1 MIFTE
6 KVKTDFKGLVKGAFV
21 GDRAILEYF
30 ENIAGRHADTLGN
43 GVNDISRTHS
53 AWILLDW
60 KVMVLHRPTYG
71 EELMV
76 TTWSHSIERCFGNRY
91 FTIENEQGQICVA
104 ASSKWVLMDTEKWSI
119 IRVDNELAAKFGSEP
134 DRTIPIDPSLD
145 RLKPPAEYSSVVP
158 YTVQRRDID
167 LFGHVHNTNYLDLAY
182 EALPEEVNL
191 QRPFDSVRIT
201 YKKEIRLG
209 EKLLLKYA
217 FADGKHTVA
226 ITSEDGGVLHSL
238 IELSD

>member
-6 KVKTDFKGLVKGAFV
+6 KVKTDFKGLEKDTHLGN
-21 GDRAILEYF
+21 RAILEYF

-43 GVNDISRTHS
+43 GVNDIPNTHS

-60 KVMVLHRPTYG
+60 KVKVLRRPAYG
-71 EELMV
+71 EELTV

-91 FTIENEQGQICVA
+91 FTIEDELGRICVA

-119 IRVDNELAAKFGSEP
+119 IRVDNELSEKFGSEP
-134 DRTIPIDPSLD
+134 DRTIPIGPTLD
-145 RLKPPAEYSSVVP
+145 RLKPPAEYLSEVE

-182 EALPEEVNL
+182 EALPEEVYA

-226 ITSEDGGVLHSL
+226 ITSGDGGVLHSL

>member
-6 KVKTDFKGLVKGAFV
+6 KVKTDFKGLEKDTHLGN
-21 GDRAILEYF
+21 RAILEYF

-43 GVNDISRTHS
+43 GVNDIPRTHS

-60 KVMVLHRPTYG
+60 KVKVLHRPSYG
-71 EELMV
+71 EELTV

-91 FTIENEQGQICVA
+91 FTLEDSSGSMCAA
-104 ASSKWVLMDTEKWSI
+104 ASSKWVLMDTEKWSM
-119 IRVDNELAAKFGSEP
+119 IRADDKLTAKFCSEP
-134 DRTIPIDPSLD
+134 ERQLPIDPALG
-145 RLKPPAEYSSVVP
+145 RLKPPAEYSSSVE

-182 EALPEEVNL
+182 EALPEEVYA
-191 QRPFDSVRIT
+191 QRPFGSIRIT
-201 YKKEIRLG
+201 YKKEIRRG

-217 FADGKHTVA
+217 FVDGKHTAA
-226 ITSEDGGVLHSL
+226 ITSGDGGVIHSI

>member
-6 KVKTDFKGLVKGAFV
+6 KVKTDFKGLEKDNLV
-21 GDRAILEYF
+21 GNRAILEYF

-43 GVNDISRTHS
+43 GVNDIPRTHS

-60 KVMVLHRPTYG
+60 KVKVLRRPTYG
-71 EELMV
+71 EELTV

-91 FTIENEQGQICVA
+91 FTIEDEHGGICAA
-104 ASSKWVLMDTEKWSI
+104 ASSKWVLMDMDKWSI
-119 IRVDNELAAKFGSEP
+119 IRVDNMLAEKFSSEP
-134 DRTIPIDPSLD
+134 ERAIPIDPALD
-145 RLKPPAEYSSVVP
+145 RLKPPAEYTSSVE
-158 YTVQRRDID
+158 YTVARRDID

-182 EALPEEVNL
+182 EALPEEVYRL
-191 QRPFDSVRIT
+191 KPFDSVRIT

-217 FADGKHTVA
+217 FVDGKHIVA
-226 ITSEDGGVLHSL
+226 ITSGGGGVLHS
-238 IELSD
+238 IVELS

>member
-6 KVKTDFKGLVKGAFV
+6 KVKTDFKGLVKGALV
-21 GDRAILEYF
+21 GNRAILEYF

-43 GVNDISRTHS
+43 GVNDIPQTHS

-60 KVMVLHRPTYG
+60 KVKVLRRPSYG
-71 EELMV
+71 EELTV

-91 FTIENEQGQICVA
+91 FTIEDEFGRICVA
-104 ASSKWVLMDTEKWSI
+104 ASSKWVLMDTDKWSI
-119 IRVDNELAAKFGSEP
+119 VRVNNEAAAKFASEP
-134 DRTIPIDPSLD
+134 ERAIPIDPALD
-145 RLKPPAEYSSVVP
+145 RLKPPAEYSSAVE

-182 EALPEEVNL
+182 EALPEEVYA

-217 FADGKHTVA
+217 FADGRHIVA
-226 ITSEDGGVLHSL
+226 ITSGDGEVLHS
-238 IELSD
+238 IVELED

>member
-6 KVKTDFKGLVKGAFV
+6 KVKTDFKGLVGGALV

-43 GVNDISRTHS
+43 GVNDIPRTHS

-60 KVMVLHRPTYG
+60 KVSVLRRPSYG
-71 EELMV
+71 EELTV

-91 FTIENEQGQICVA
+91 FTLEDISGRICAA
-104 ASSKWVLMDTEKWSI
+104 ASSKWVLMDTERWAI
-119 IRVDNELAAKFGSEP
+119 VRADDMLAAKYASEP
-134 DRTIPIDPSLD
+134 ERPLPIDPALG
-145 RLKPPAEYSSVVP
+145 RLKPPADYSSVTEYRVG
-158 YTVQRRDID
+158 RRDID

-182 EALPEEVNL
+182 EALPEEVYL
-191 QRPFDSVRIT
+191 KRPFDSVRIT

-217 FADGKHTVA
+217 FSDGKHVVA
-226 ITSEDGGVLHSL
+226 ITSGDGLVHS
-238 IELSD
+238 IVELSE

>member
-6 KVKTDFKGLVKGAFV
+6 KVKTDFKGLVAGALV

-43 GVNDISRTHS
+43 GVNDIPSTHS

-60 KVMVLHRPTYG
+60 KVSVLRRPAYG
-71 EELMV
+71 KELTV

-91 FTIENEQGQICVA
+91 FTLEDERGGMCAA
-104 ASSKWVLMDTEKWSI
+104 ASSKWVLMNTERWAIS
-119 IRVDNELAAKFGSEP
+119 RVESELAARYGSEP
-134 DRTIPIDPSLD
+134 ERPLPIDPTLG
-145 RLKPPAEYSSVVP
+145 RLKPPAEYASSVE
-158 YTVQRRDID
+158 YTVRRRDID

-182 EALPEEVNL
+182 EALPEEVYA

-201 YKKEIRLG
+201 YKKEIRMG
-209 EKLLLKYA
+209 ERLLLRYA
-217 FADGKHTVA
+217 FEDGKHVVA
-226 ITSEDGGVLHSL
+226 ITSGDGVLHS
-238 IELSD
+238 IVELSD

>member
-1 MIFTE
+1 MT
-6 KVKTDFKGLVKGAFV
+6 GL
-21 GDRAILEYF
+21 
-30 ENIAGRHADTLGN
+30 
-43 GVNDISRTHS
+43 
-53 AWILLDW
+53 
-60 KVMVLHRPTYG
+60 
-71 EELMV
+71 
-76 TTWSHSIERCFGNRY
+76 
-91 FTIENEQGQICVA
+91 
-104 ASSKWVLMDTEKWSI
+104 
-119 IRVDNELAAKFGSEP
+119 
-134 DRTIPIDPSLD
+134 SL
-145 RLKPPAEYSSVVP
+145 PAEYSSVVP

>member
-6 KVKTDFKGLVKGAFV
+6 KVKTDFKGLEKDAHLGN
-21 GDRAILEYF
+21 RAILEYF

-43 GVNDISRTHS
+43 GVNDIPATHT

-60 KVMVLHRPTYG
+60 KVKVLRRPAYG
-71 EELMV
+71 EELTV

-91 FTIENEQGQICVA
+91 FTIEDEQGRMCVA

-119 IRVDNELAAKFGSEP
+119 VRVDDKLAEKFGSEP
-134 DRTIPIDPSLD
+134 ERQLPIDPTLG
-145 RLKPPAEYSSVVP
+145 RLKPPAEYSFCTP

-182 EALPEEVNL
+182 EALPEEVYA

-209 EKLLLKYA
+209 EKLILKYA
-217 FADGKHTVA
+217 CVDGKHTVA
-226 ITSEDGGVLHSL
+226 ITSDGGDTLHS
-238 IELSD
+238 IVELSD

>member
-6 KVKTDFKGLVKGAFV
+6 TVKTDFKGLVKDALV
-21 GDRAILEYF
+21 GNRAILEYF

-43 GVNDISRTHS
+43 GVNDIPTTHS

-60 KVMVLHRPTYG
+60 KVKVLRRPAYG
-71 EELMV
+71 EELKV

-91 FTIENEQGQICVA
+91 FTIEDEIGRICVA

-119 IRVDNELAAKFGSEP
+119 IRVDSELAEKFQSEP
-134 DRTIPIDPSLD
+134 ERQLPIDPTLG
-145 RLKPPAEYSSVVP
+145 RLKPPAEYLSSVE

-182 EALPEEVNL
+182 EALPEDVYAL
-191 QRPFDSVRIT
+191 RPFDSVRIT
-201 YKKEIRLG
+201 YKKEIRSG

-217 FADGKHTVA
+217 FADGKHIVA
-226 ITSEDGGVLHSL
+226 ITSGDGNTLHS
-238 IELSD
+238 IVELSD

>member
-6 KVKTDFKGLVKGAFV
+6 TVKTDFKGLEKDTHV
-21 GDRAILEYF
+21 GNRAILEYF

-43 GVNDISRTHS
+43 GVNDIPKTHS

-60 KVMVLHRPTYG
+60 KVKVLRRPAYG
-71 EELMV
+71 EELTV

-91 FTIENEQGQICVA
+91 FTIEDELGGMCVA
-104 ASSKWVLMDTEKWSI
+104 ASSKWVLMDTDKWSI
-119 IRVDNELAAKFGSEP
+119 VRVDNELAQRFDSEP
-134 DRTIPIDPSLD
+134 NRAIPIDPSLCK
-145 RLKPPAEYSSVVP
+145 LKPPAEYSSAVE

-182 EALPEEVNL
+182 EALPEEAYRL
-191 QRPFDSVRIT
+191 RPFESVRIT

-217 FADGKHTVA
+217 FADGRHIVA
-226 ITSEDGGVLHSL
+226 ITSGDGEVLHSI
-238 IELSD
+238 IELSN